1 MSRGRVLVTDA
12 ETRSVVAAVRGLA
25 DAGFQV
31 TAASAAGPAAAQWSR
46 AVSERLV
53 LPDPLSAPGPFLA
66 ALERAV
72 HDGRFAALVPGS
84 DASLLAVSA
93 GRARIEPHVRLGLPE
108 HERVQRC
115 LNKSELAA
123 AAARH
128 DLAPPASVVCRDA
141 TEAPAAVREL
151 GLPVLAKPLSS
162 IVEGSA
168 PPRRLGSIVARDAG
182 ELTDALAAFGG
193 SMIVQRRV
201 EGEVASFAGVFAGG
215 RLLGEAFSR
224 YRRTWHPQAGNACSS
239 RTEDAPVSL
248 RRRVM
253 ALLEDLGWEGLF
265 ELELIQTAEGSGWHA
280 IDMNP
285 RPYGSMALAIGAGAN
300 LPAIWCE
307 HLLGESPSQTTAT
320 PGVLYRW
327 TDADLRH
334 GLSRLRAGHP
344 AEMVDVLRPRRGVV
358 HPYIRA
364 GDPGPGLVRLME
376 LGGLAAGRARGPRGS
391 APRPWHRS
399 GSSPPSRSPVVI
411 IGAGPNGLAVAAYLR
426 HAGIETRSFGEPF
439 ESWSRHMP
447 AGMLLRSRRRSTHIS
462 DPRQELTIDAY
473 ERAEGRRV
481 GHPNLTLQEFID
493 YGSWFQRRAA
503 PDVDPRKVTEVA
515 RRNGGFQVTL
525 ADGERL
531 DASRVIVA
539 AGLSPFMYRPE
550 AFADLPSSACSH
562 AYEHADLTG
571 FAGRRVTVIG
581 SGQSAL
587 ECAALLHEAGA
598 TVEVLARA
606 ASIYWL
612 REGDEQASAASAPR
626 GHGLSIE
633 PPPTDVGGRLTGWI
647 AAAPD
652 VFRRVPRSFQP
663 TVSFRCIRP
672 AGAGWLRPRLIDVPI
687 SCGCEVLEAEEGGE
701 TVTLRLAGGAQR
713 TTDHVLLGTGYRI
726 DVGRYPFLAPELTAD
741 LKLDAGYPVLGPGL
755 ESSVAGLHF
764 MGAPAAASFGPIM
777 RFVVGS
783 WYAAPAVARRAAGS
797 RQPPISFAFPT
808 RRAKRAQGL
817 ERPIFLG

>member
-12 ETRSVVAAVRGLA
+12 ETRSALAAARGLS
-25 DAGFQV
+25 DAGFDV
-31 TAASAAGPAAAQWSR
+31 AAAAAPDIRLAPAHWSR

-53 LPDPLSAPGPFLA
+53 LPDPLTAASAFLA
-66 ALERAV
+66 ALERTV
-72 HDGRFAALVPGS
+72 GEGRFVALMPGN

-115 LNKSELAA
+115 LDKAELAA
-123 AAARH
+123 AGTRH
-128 DLAPPASVVCRDA
+128 DLAPPPGVVCGDA
-141 TEAPAAVREL
+141 AEALAAAREL
-151 GLPVLAKPLSS
+151 GFPVLAKPISS
-162 IVEGSA
+162 IIERST
-168 PPRRLGSIVARDAG
+168 PPRRLGSVVARNAG
-182 ELTDALAAFGG
+182 ELEEALAACGG

-224 YRRTWHPQAGNACSS
+224 YRRTWHLEAGNASYS
-239 RTEDAPVSL
+239 RTENAPASL
-248 RRRVM
+248 RQRVIS
-253 ALLEDLGWEGLF
+253 LLEDLGWEGLF
-265 ELELIQTAEGSGWHA
+265 ELELIEGAENSDWHA

-300 LPAIWCE
+300 LPAVWCE
-307 HLLGESPSQTTAT
+307 HLLGGAPSEVRAM
-320 PGVLYRW
+320 PGVAYRW

-334 GLSRLRAGHP
+334 GLSRLRAGQ
-344 AEMVDVLRPRRGVV
+344 AAAAADVLRVRRGVV
-358 HPYIRA
+358 HPYVRG

-376 LGGLAAGRARGPRGS
+376 LGGLAAKRARGPDSAAQRAS
-391 APRPWHRS
+391 APS
-399 GSSPPSRSPVVI
+399 GAPVVI
-411 IGAGPNGLAVAAYLR
+411 IGAGPNGLAAAAHLR
-426 HAGIETRSFGEPF
+426 HAGIETLSFGETL

-462 DPRQELTIDAY
+462 DPRQELTIEAY

-481 GHPNLTLQEFID
+481 GDPNLTLGEFID

-515 RRNGGFQVTL
+515 RRDGGFQVTL

-531 DASRVIVA
+531 EASRVIVA

-550 AFADLPSSACSH
+550 PFAQLPASACSH
-562 AYEHADLTG
+562 AYEHADLAG
-571 FAGRRVTVIG
+571 FAGRRVAVIG

-587 ECAALLHEAGA
+587 ESAALLHEAGA

-606 ASIYWL
+606 PSIYWL
-612 REGDEQASAASAPR
+612 REGAEEPSPAGAR
-626 GHGLSIE
+626 RISIE
-633 PPPTDVGGRLTGWI
+633 PPPTDVGGRVTGWI

-652 VFRRVPRSFQP
+652 VFRRVPRRLQP

-672 AGAGWLRPRLIDVPI
+672 AGAGWLRPRLAEVPI
-687 SCGCEVLEAEEGGE
+687 TCGSEVRAAEERGGG
-701 TVTLRLAGGAQR
+701 VTLRLSDGSTR

-726 DVGRYPFLAPELTAD
+726 DVRRYPFLAPELATEIE
-741 LKLDAGYPVLGPGL
+741 LDAGYPVLGPGL
-755 ESSVAGLHF
+755 ESSVPGLHF

-783 WYAAPAVARRAAGS
+783 WYAAPAVARRAAGC
-797 RQPPISFAFPT
+797 RQPPISFAFP
-808 RRAKRAQGL
+808 RGKRAKSA
-817 ERPIFLG
+817 